1 VAPQGRAVT
10 AGTPVPLFPT
20 HLANGA
26 GISLTGF
33 QSRALYVVAADG
45 RFLMNVIIEAD
56 HPAPITIVQN
66 WDAALKK

>member
-1 VAPQGRAVT
+1 
-10 AGTPVPLFPT
+10 
-20 HLANGA
+20 LANGA